1 MSEIINIA
9 EQTEELGK
17 RDKLESIDTTL
28 PLAEISAEDR
38 KTAFDAKAEELL
50 NTLKEVSSSEELSDE
65 EKKAKAGNISIAVAA
80 MKDEFLN
87 IGMTSLKERKEFNIA
102 MLKQLNS
109 VYTALLKFFTI
120 YTATPEAEELKAIA
134 EDIIAKNKYT
144 EYKTGEPKVF
154 LENVST
160 YEEIVAIKDNEAI
173 KNVCQFMSS
182 KVTDLAV
189 SINNFLTATID
200 VTEILNLITPRSIIE
215 KIKVVNDIS
224 LFNSKRKSFATFCK
238 KKIGNP
244 NFHKNLK
251 TDEEYFGLLFSLF
264 SKDAEDAITEEYVSD
279 IFDLDETTGINTKA
293 EYISRLK
300 ADNTLTK
307 IASISALYMID
318 LVQKSFA
325 DNTKSQADRTSYI
338 NSLYAKSAYT
348 DFRKTVIRAVYMTP
362 YSPAMEEIIN
372 IK

>member
-134 EDIIAKNKYT
+134 EDIIART
-144 EYKTGEPKVF
+144 RES
-154 LENVST
+154 LE
-160 YEEIVAIKDNEAI
+160 D
-173 KNVCQFMSS
+173 
-182 KVTDLAV
+182 
-189 SINNFLTATID
+189 
-200 VTEILNLITPRSIIE
+200 
-215 KIKVVNDIS
+215 
-224 LFNSKRKSFATFCK
+224 
-238 KKIGNP
+238 
-244 NFHKNLK
+244 
-251 TDEEYFGLLFSLF
+251 
-264 SKDAEDAITEEYVSD
+264 SD
-279 IFDLDETTGINTKA
+279 ILVWLLEYDKFTSIDEDILKMIRQSKKNIPVIVVA
-293 EYISRLK
+293 NK
-300 ADNTLTK
+300 ADNEDMEME
-307 IASISALYMID
+307 AY
-318 LVQKSFA
+318 
-325 DNTKSQADRTSYI
+325 
-338 NSLYAKSAYT
+338 SLP
-348 DFRKTVIRAVYMTP
+348 VC
-362 YSPAMEEIIN
+362 
-372 IK
+372 